1 MNPLPPRLEW
11 AASFGRRVHRRRTE
25 LGLTLSEL
33 GAAVGS
39 HRQSVWRWEHGEQL
53 PDAYDLLR
61 LARALRCTVWRL
73 TDAPLPP
80 LLIKPSNQAE

>member
-1 MNPLPPRLEW
+1 MTAMPPRPEW
-11 AASFGRRVHRRRTE
+11 AAAFGRRVHLRRTE

-53 PDAYDLLR
+53 PDAYDVAAI
-61 LARALRCTVWRL
+61 ARALSVEPSRL
-73 TDAPLPP
+73 LG
-80 LLIKPSNQAE
+80 N